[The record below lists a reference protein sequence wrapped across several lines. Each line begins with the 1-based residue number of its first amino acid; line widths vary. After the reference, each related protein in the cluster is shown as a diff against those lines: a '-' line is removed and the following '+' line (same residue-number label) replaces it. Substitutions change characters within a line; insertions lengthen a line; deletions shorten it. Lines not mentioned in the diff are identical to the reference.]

1 MIQKGRRQHW
11 IPKNKYANVQHKY
24 YFKYIMRI
32 STLNIDWGNKQKSK
46 THVDKIV
53 NTLSGNNIDILI
65 ITESINSLILPNFN
79 YAYKTKGIPSN
90 VEYEELNYSKY
101 LKDEIAIRVA
111 IYSKYKSMGV
121 FQVSDS
127 YTSVCHQ
134 FETEKGLLTVYATII
149 GTQFLK
155 MPYAQT
161 ELQNCINDC
170 LRISKETDNLCLIGD
185 LNTSF
190 DNLEDGYEIKGIKS
204 RKQLRKLCEDCDL
217 DLTTANI
224 PENIDHILLSKSLV
238 VSNLAQA
245 NVFIQKGELSDHKG
259 ITVEI
264 T

>member
-1 MIQKGRRQHW
+1 
-11 IPKNKYANVQHKY
+11 
-24 YFKYIMRI
+24 MRI

-53 NTLSGNNIDILI
+53 NTLFEDNIDILV
-65 ITESINSLILPNFN
+65 ITESINSLNLPNFS
-79 YAYKTKGIPSN
+79 YVYKTEEIPSGLQ
-90 VEYEELNYSKY
+90 YEELNYSKY

-111 IYSKYKSMGV
+111 IYSKYKSIGA

-155 MPYAQT
+155 MPYAQI

-170 LRISKETDNLCLIGD
+170 LRISKETGNLCLIGD

-190 DNLEDGYEIKGIKS
+190 DNLENDYEIKGIKS
-204 RKQLRKLCEDCDL
+204 RQQLRKLCEDCDL

-224 PENIDHILLSKSLV
+224 PENIDHILLPKSLV
-238 VSNLAQA
+238 AANLVQA
-245 NVFIQKGELSDHKG
+245 KVFIQKGELSDHKG
-259 ITVEI
+259 IKVEI
-264 T
+264 A